1 MDKAIELKNEAL
13 ALIAAG
19 NGETERMN
27 EILRE
32 LADMISAGVS
42 VTVSRAC
49 LNRVAS
55 AL

>member
-1 MDKAIELKNEAL
+1 MDKAIALKNEAL

-27 EILRE
+27 EILSE
-32 LADMISAGVS
+32 IMAIIQSGTS
-42 VTVSRAC
+42 VAVARAA
-49 LNRVAS
+49 LNRVAA